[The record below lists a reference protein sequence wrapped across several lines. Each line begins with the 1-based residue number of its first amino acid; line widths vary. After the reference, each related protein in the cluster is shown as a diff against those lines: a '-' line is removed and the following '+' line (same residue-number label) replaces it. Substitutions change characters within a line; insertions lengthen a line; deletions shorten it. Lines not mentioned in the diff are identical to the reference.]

1 MKDFEAYAAR
11 ERLASIRANTARKLT
26 RHQRAQRRRIYR
38 RTSAGFLLLALYALC
53 FFIGASLTAMAAESP
68 AEAQEAAPME
78 THAEAATYAP
88 APAIEPQEDMEN
100 ENISK
105 ALYDSGYFRYD
116 VPLDDET
123 QAFLRAACDESG
135 VPYELALAV
144 IRKESTFQNIIGDSG
159 DSVGYMQIQPRW
171 HKERMERLGV
181 TDLRDPFSNFR
192 VGCDYLAELL
202 ERYPLEDAMTAYNS
216 GNPGKSDYAKDV
228 ISYMEDFAYACKD

>member
-1 MKDFEAYAAR
+1 MKDFETYAAR
-11 ERLASIRANTARKLT
+11 ERLESLRANAARKQT
-26 RHQRAQRRRIYR
+26 RLHRAQRRRIYR
-38 RTSAGFLLLALYALC
+38 RTSAVFLLLALYALC
-53 FFIGASLTAMAAESP
+53 FFLGASLPVNAAEIP
-68 AEAQEAAPME
+68 TEAQEAAPME
-78 THAEAATYAP
+78 TPTEAATYAP

>member
-1 MKDFEAYAAR
+1 MREFESYAAR
-11 ERLASIRANTARKLT
+11 ERLESIRANAARKLT
-26 RHQRAQRRRIYR
+26 RQQRAQRRRIYR
-38 RTSAGFLLLALYALC
+38 RTSAVFLVLLLCLCSALW
-53 FFIGASLTAMAAESP
+53 GMAAAKAAYSP
-68 AEAQEAAPME
+68 KETQNAAPME
-78 THAEAATYAP
+78 TPAEEKSAVP
-88 APAIEPQEDMEN
+88 APAIEPQEDFEN

>member
-1 MKDFEAYAAR
+1 MKDFESYAAR
-11 ERLASIRANTARKLT
+11 ERLESIRANTARKLT
-26 RHQRAQRRRIYR
+26 RQQRAQRRRIYR
-38 RTSAGFLLLALYALC
+38 RTSAVFLVLLLCLC
-53 FFIGASLTAMAAESP
+53 SSLWGMSAAKAAYSP
-68 AEAQEAAPME
+68 QETRNAAPME
-78 THAEAATYAP
+78 TPAEAATYAP

-123 QAFLRAACDESG
+123 QAFLRAACDESD

-144 IRKESTFQNIIGDSG
+144 VRKESTFQNIIGDSG

-202 ERYPLEDAMTAYNS
+202 ERYPLEDALTAYNS
-216 GNPGKSDYAKDV
+216 GSPGNSDYAKDV